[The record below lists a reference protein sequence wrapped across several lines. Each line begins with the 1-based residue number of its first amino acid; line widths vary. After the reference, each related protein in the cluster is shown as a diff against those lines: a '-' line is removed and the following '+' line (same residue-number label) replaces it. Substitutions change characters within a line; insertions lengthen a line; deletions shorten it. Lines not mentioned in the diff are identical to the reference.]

1 MGPFGILGTAGGLA
15 VLAGLT
21 GTGSAVAAT
30 AGTLRPGTSARMDDP
45 RDLAMRVAISA
56 ALRRLD
62 EPTDPDLWNMLTDAE
77 ALASDSIN
85 RLGEFSDPSS
95 LRLKQQHLLA
105 TIGALIFF
113 AQENGLV
120 SEAVEN

>member
-1 MGPFGILGTAGGLA
+1 
-15 VLAGLT
+15 
-21 GTGSAVAAT
+21 
-30 AGTLRPGTSARMDDP
+30 MDDP

-77 ALASDSIN
+77 TLASDSIN
-85 RLGEFSDPSS
+85 RLAEFSDSTS
-95 LRLKQQHLLA
+95 LRLRQQQHLLA
-105 TIGALIFF
+105 TIGALINF